1 MSITKSS
8 VAFTI
13 LLSAIALPTL
23 ISAQSKGESES
34 QPGNQRPGD
43 QQPGE
48 SQTAEKPRG
57 RLPNHFGKLGISEEQ
72 RTRIYSIQADYDVR
86 IDELLSQIEELV
98 ANRDSDINAVLTEGQ
113 RARLRELR
121 EEARNRRS
129 SDDGGGNE
137 SPGESSNQE

>member
-1 MSITKSS
+1 MSHTKSA
-8 VAFTI
+8 VWIAI
-13 LLSAIALPTL
+13 LLSAVALPSL
-23 ISAQSKGESES
+23 ISAQSKGEPES
-34 QPGNQRPGD
+34 PS

-48 SQTAEKPRG
+48 SETAETKPRG

-72 RTRIYSIQADYDVR
+72 RTRIYSIQADYDER
-86 IDELLSQIEELV
+86 IDDLLSQIEELV

-129 SDDGGGNE
+129 SPDDGGSQ
-137 SPGESSNQE
+137 SPGEASNPQ